1 MRELRARVMWASAIT
16 TAVLAGLAYGLVG
29 AEAGLG
35 IASAGVLTGV
45 NFWWLVHH
53 AGIVAGPGAASRR
66 VVWAVSAG
74 VRFLVLLAGLVVLL
88 ASGRV
93 HPVGFLVGLAI
104 VPGTVIVLGLRAA
117 GRAEVV

>member
-1 MRELRARVMWASAIT
+1 MWASAIT

-29 AEAGLG
+29 VEAGLG

-66 VVWAVSAG
+66 VVWAATAG
-74 VRFLVLLAGLVVLL
+74 VRFLVLLAGRVVLL
-88 ASGRV
+88 ASGME